1 MIAGHIGVAAAAK
14 SFDRK
19 LPIWALLIATFF
31 IDIVFAVLWLL
42 GRESME
48 AREGTDGGYGNLAF
62 SIDYSHSYVGA
73 ILLAFVFWIISARWF
88 GARGGFILG
97 AVVFSHWMLDLI
109 VHRPDMPLML
119 GNMGQLP
126 YVGLGLWDAPWVAM
140 IFEALLVIGGVIIYW
155 RSAPKDAPG
164 GRAGAS
170 QRSATNAVLLLVV
183 GLGVLAFDFL
193 A

>member
-1 MIAGHIGVAAAAK
+1 MIAGHIGAAATATA
-14 SFDRK
+14 FDRK

-31 IDIVFAVLWLL
+31 IDIVFFILSLFGV
-42 GRESME
+42 ESME

-62 SIDYSHSYVGA
+62 SIDYSHSYAGA
-73 ILLAFVFWIISARWF
+73 ILIAFVFWIVSARWF

-97 AVVFSHWMLDLI
+97 AVVFSHWVLDLI

-126 YVGLGLWDAPWVAM
+126 YVGLGLWDAPVAAA
-140 IFEALLVIGGVIIYW
+140 IFEALIVIGGVVVYW
-155 RSAPKDAPG
+155 KAAPKDAPG

-170 QRSATNAVLLLVV
+170 QRSATNAILLLVV
-183 GLGVLAFDFL
+183 GLGVLAVDFFV
-193 A
+193 